1 MGANLLMKK
10 SILFFAAFCI
20 FQSLFC
26 AELTARFVTVEAAK
40 KDTVEE
46 SIEYL
51 KSNAKTISNPAE
63 KRAVYIFLASLL
75 EQMAFFDEAQKYY
88 AMAAGISASDAQGM
102 PKKTNEQIVLDAV
115 RCALSSGDFATA
127 ESYLNSAVRNSKD
140 ETVQAYIKL
149 YSQWSELCK
158 ANSVAEINEPI
169 LMLQAYSKMD
179 SMECVR
185 PSIFLTLWY
194 LTGDKNYA
202 SEIEKFYPSSVEAA
216 IVKGDVQLLPTPFW
230 FFVPKT
236 GEAEQGT
243 GTFTLS
249 EYDAKDDSI
258 NQNDANS
265 ENETKTT
272 KWQLGLFKT
281 ESNAKL
287 LLDEVVKKGFDA
299 YITSEKRASGT
310 VYYIVL
316 VREDKTGN
324 VAERL
329 RSAGYDCYAVD

>member
-1 MGANLLMKK
+1 MKK

-127 ESYLNSAVRNSKD
+127 DSYLNSAVRNSKD
-140 ETVQAYIKL
+140 GTVQAYIKL

-158 ANSVAEINEPI
+158 ANSASDINEPI
-169 LMLQAYSKMD
+169 
-179 SMECVR
+179 
-185 PSIFLTLWY
+185 
-194 LTGDKNYA
+194 
-202 SEIEKFYPSSVEAA
+202 
-216 IVKGDVQLLPTPFW
+216 
-230 FFVPKT
+230 
-236 GEAEQGT
+236 
-243 GTFTLS
+243 
-249 EYDAKDDSI
+249 
-258 NQNDANS
+258 
-265 ENETKTT
+265 
-272 KWQLGLFKT
+272 
-281 ESNAKL
+281 
-287 LLDEVVKKGFDA
+287 
-299 YITSEKRASGT
+299 
-310 VYYIVL
+310 
-316 VREDKTGN
+316 
-324 VAERL
+324 
-329 RSAGYDCYAVD
+329 

>member
-1 MGANLLMKK
+1 MKK
-10 SILFFAAFCI
+10 MILFFAAFFI

-127 ESYLNSAVRNSKD
+127 DSYLNSAVRNSKD
-140 ETVQAYIKL
+140 GTVQAYIKL

-158 ANSVAEINEPI
+158 ANSASDINEPI
-169 LMLQAYSKMD
+169 LMLLSHYQNMMQKMILSIKMMQIVKMKQKQQNGSLD
-179 SMECVR
+179 SLKLKVMQN
-185 PSIFLTLWY
+185 FY
-194 LTGDKNYA
+194 LTK
-202 SEIEKFYPSSVEAA
+202 
-216 IVKGDVQLLPTPFW
+216 
-230 FFVPKT
+230 
-236 GEAEQGT
+236 
-243 GTFTLS
+243 
-249 EYDAKDDSI
+249 
-258 NQNDANS
+258 
-265 ENETKTT
+265 
-272 KWQLGLFKT
+272 
-281 ESNAKL
+281 
-287 LLDEVVKKGFDA
+287 
-299 YITSEKRASGT
+299 
-310 VYYIVL
+310 
-316 VREDKTGN
+316 
-324 VAERL
+324 
-329 RSAGYDCYAVD
+329 